1 VTLSDE
7 TLMAYVDGE
16 LDATTRAEVEAAML
30 RNPELAQ
37 RVARQ
42 KALRGRVRLAFQR
55 VADEPVPE
63 RLLAAARADRAD
75 RRLVDEG
82 GPVAHRDALGPRRE
96 NNVVPLRRKPQHRW
110 SWKEWGAMAASLTL
124 GILATQVFVHFSNS
138 TTMLASRGGAVIAE
152 GALARALSSQL
163 AANQTAKASVQI
175 GVSFRSRAGDYCR
188 TFSLHDSSDL
198 SGMACRQGEDWRVQV
213 IARGESVTNGAYRQ
227 AGSAVPKPVWQAVEE
242 TISGDPLDAQGEAE
256 AKGKGWRR

>member
-1 VTLSDE
+1 MTLSDE

-55 VADEPVPE
+55 VLDEPVPE
-63 RLLAAARADRAD
+63 RLLAAARADR
-75 RRLVDEG
+75 
-82 GPVAHRDALGPRRE
+82 RD
-96 NNVVPLRRKPQHRW
+96 NNVVPLRRKPQRSW
-110 SWKEWGAMAASLTL
+110 SWREWSAMAASLVL
-124 GILATQVFVHFSNS
+124 GIIGSQIAMHFSDS
-138 TTMLASRGGAVIAE
+138 TTMLASRGGTVTAQGV
-152 GALARALSSQL
+152 LSRALSGQL
-163 AANQTAKASVQI
+163 AADQTAKAPVQI

-188 TFSLHDSSDL
+188 TFSLRDSSEL
-198 SGMACRQGEDWRVQV
+198 AGMACRQGEDWRVQV
-213 IARGESVTNGAYRQ
+213 LARGETVTNGAYRQ
-227 AGSAVPKPVWQAVEE
+227 AGSALPKAVWQAVEE

>member
-16 LDATTRAEVEAAML
+16 LDAAARAEVEAAML

-42 KALRGRVRLAFQR
+42 KALRGRVRLAFQK

-63 RLLAAARADRAD
+63 RLVSAVRAAPAAR
-75 RRLVDEG
+75 
-82 GPVAHRDALGPRRE
+82 HE
-96 NNVVPLRRKPQHRW
+96 NNVIPLRRKPQRRW
-110 SWKEWGAMAASLTL
+110 SWPEWSAMAASLIM
-124 GILATQVFVHFSNS
+124 GILASQMFVHFSDS
-138 TTMLASRGGAVIAE
+138 TTMLASRGGSVTAE
-152 GALARALSSQL
+152 GALARSLSSQL
-163 AANQTAKASVQI
+163 AANQTAKTPVQI

-188 TFSLHDSSDL
+188 TFSLRDSSGL
-198 SGMACRQGEDWRVQV
+198 AGMACRQGEDWRVQV
-213 IARGESVTNGAYRQ
+213 LARGESVTNGAYRQ
-227 AGSAVPKPVWQAVEE
+227 AGSAVPKAVWQAVED

>member
-16 LDATTRAEVEAAML
+16 LDATARAEVEAAML

-42 KALRGRVRLAFQR
+42 KALRGRVRLAFQK

-63 RLLAAARADRAD
+63 RLLAAVRAA
-75 RRLVDEG
+75 
-82 GPVAHRDALGPRRE
+82 PAARRE
-96 NNVVPLRRKPQHRW
+96 NNVVPLRRKPQQRW
-110 SWKEWGAMAASLTL
+110 SWPQWGAMAASLL
-124 GILATQVFVHFSNS
+124 IGILASQVFIHFSDS
-138 TTMLASRGGAVIAE
+138 TTLLASRGGAVVAQ

-163 AANQTAKASVQI
+163 VADQTARTPVQI

-188 TFSLHDSSDL
+188 TFVLRDSSEL
-198 SGMACRQGEDWRVQV
+198 AGMACHLGESWRIQV
-213 IARGESVTNGAYRQ
+213 LARGESVANGAYRQ

-242 TISGDPLDAQGEAE
+242 TISGDALDAQGEAE